1 MGRTDLLHKIR
12 NAICIMYA
20 LAAIPLCQGCA
31 SFSSFEKGQLLSA
44 LTALGTGYIGYKAS
58 EGKKHQDLIAG
69 ASAVGGY
76 AAAEIIRAN
85 VKDGAREEFN
95 AGYSLGAGDTVKRQ
109 YWIIQNRQKED
120 ESKSATET
128 KYYEFPGA
136 DEKDGISCAP
146 HKVVIRTEE

>member
-1 MGRTDLLHKIR
+1 MRLILLV
-12 NAICIMYA
+12 
-20 LAAIPLCQGCA
+20 
-31 SFSSFEKGQLLSA
+31 EKGQLLSV

-76 AAAEIIRAN
+76 TAAELIRADM
-85 VKDGAREEFN
+85 KGEAREEFS
-95 AGYSLGAGDTVKRQ
+95 AGYSLGAGDAVKTQ

-120 ESKSATET
+120 ESKSGAET

-136 DEKDGISCAP
+136 EEKDGIGYAP
-146 HKVVIRTEE
+146 HKVIIRIEE